1 MICSTARCAQ
11 KAWSSI
17 VNLMYPLW
25 LRRIPR
31 QPSQRWPVYYLLSQI
46 QQHNNRRIGQLHI
59 RRRTFMKFCFKVWS
73 QIVEC
78 FTTFFFLSKS
88 RDRQKRMPRD
98 QDSLDACPEIGIH
111 KFSFFKSRDC
121 EKGLCPKHVNDHLL
135 QFFVHANRL
144 KLCQSQEQIKGIIM
158 LFEFAPPSPPLWDFK
173 IIQGC
178 CAWVCWPACMAGVCM
193 HAWLGVCCL
202 YNITIWAK
210 FSLHIIHWPRA
221 IVALVNVMTVL
232 TVPLLFC
239 QSSHVIIC
247 FAFSL
252 GSQKAWL

>member
-1 MICSTARCAQ
+1 
-11 KAWSSI
+11 
-17 VNLMYPLW
+17 
-25 LRRIPR
+25 
-31 QPSQRWPVYYLLSQI
+31 
-46 QQHNNRRIGQLHI
+46 
-59 RRRTFMKFCFKVWS
+59 MKFCFKVWS

-78 FTTFFFLSKS
+78 FMNFFFLSKS
-88 RDRQKRMPRD
+88 RDWGKRMPRD

-111 KFSFFKSRDC
+111 EFSFFKSRDW

-144 KLCQSQEQIKGIIM
+144 KLCQSSASSCFLKLHTITTPVRLQINPG
-158 LFEFAPPSPPLWDFK
+158 LLCL
-173 IIQGC
+173 GLL
-178 CAWVCWPACMAGVCM
+178 ACMRGRCV

-210 FSLHIIHWPRA
+210 FTLHIIHWPRA
-221 IVALVNVMTVL
+221 IVALVNVMMVL